1 MKLQCSLMRKL
12 GLLCSQAEVPI
23 LVTLPPAVASI
34 CNEGVLQG
42 TLLCDRA
49 EWHFRSSL
57 DRYVWIH
64 GMICAY
70 MKPWAEGILVRIDN
84 MAFRARIAM
93 RGLLLAGQSRK
104 ATALRS
110 GTQQLLSCCGTTQG
124 LMLKWPHAQD
134 RIAIRRP

>member
-1 MKLQCSLMRKL
+1 MTC
-12 GLLCSQAEVPI
+12 LLCG
-23 LVTLPPAVASI
+23 
-34 CNEGVLQG
+34 C
-42 TLLCDRA
+42 A

-93 RGLLLAGQSRK
+93 RGLLLAGQSRNANIHPSWTQHVCSSLK
-104 ATALRS
+104 STQCLLRTEAEGAVPRTKS
-110 GTQQLLSCCGTTQG
+110 LVCLSIYRGAHISAVSR
-124 LMLKWPHAQD
+124 LPFKF
-134 RIAIRRP
+134 

>member
-1 MKLQCSLMRKL
+1 MTS
-12 GLLCSQAEVPI
+12 
-23 LVTLPPAVASI
+23 PP
-34 CNEGVLQG
+34 C
-42 TLLCDRA
+42 CRA

-93 RGLLLAGQSRK
+93 RGLLLAGQCRN
-104 ATALRS
+104 
-110 GTQQLLSCCGTTQG
+110 TTTYSS
-124 LMLKWPHAQD
+124 
-134 RIAIRRP
+134 

>member
-1 MKLQCSLMRKL
+1 MALPMALPAQATS
-12 GLLCSQAEVPI
+12 LLC
-23 LVTLPPAVASI
+23 
-34 CNEGVLQG
+34 C
-42 TLLCDRA
+42 CA

-93 RGLLLAGQSRK
+93 RGLLLAGQSCSE
-104 ATALRS
+104 TAHS
-110 GTQQLLSCCGTTQG
+110 S
-124 LMLKWPHAQD
+124 
-134 RIAIRRP
+134 